1 LTSSVKLKLIGLAV
15 VTAAAL
21 LGYFIW
27 MSASQSLNIDQRS
40 RIPAP
45 PEIAAIQFLS
55 TDSTAD
61 RQPINDAQA
70 LFSSSNLSV
79 EEADQA
85 TTFGLDSDNLPKIW
99 VLQVGEASDTETANK
114 MLVRLRNKGHKA
126 FVQPT
131 GKTAENRYFVYV
143 GPKIDLLTI
152 QRDKTT
158 IDRQF
163 AAISSTVVRYVR

>member
-1 LTSSVKLKLIGLAV
+1 MTSSVKLKLIGLAV

>member
-1 LTSSVKLKLIGLAV
+1 MTSSVQLKLIGLAV

-55 TDSTAD
+55 TDSTSD

>member
-1 LTSSVKLKLIGLAV
+1 MTSSVQLKLIGLAV

>member
-1 LTSSVKLKLIGLAV
+1 MTSSVQLKLIGLAV

-27 MSASQSLNIDQRS
+27 MSASESLNIDQRT

>member
-1 LTSSVKLKLIGLAV
+1 MTSSVQLKLIGLAV

-99 VLQVGEASDTETANK
+99 LLQVGEASDTETANK

>member
-1 LTSSVKLKLIGLAV
+1 MTSSGRLKLIGLAV

-27 MSASQSLNIDQRS
+27 MSASQSLNIHQRS

>member
-1 LTSSVKLKLIGLAV
+1 MTSSVQLKLIGLAV

-27 MSASQSLNIDQRS
+27 MSASESVNIDQRS

-61 RQPINDAQA
+61 MQPINDAQA
-70 LFSSSNLSV
+70 LLSSSNLSV
-79 EEADQA
+79 EKANQA
-85 TTFGLDSDNLPKIW
+85 TTFGLESDNLPKIW
-99 VLQVGEASDTETANK
+99 VLQVGEASDAETANK
-114 MLVRLRNKGHKA
+114 VLLRLRNKGHKA

-131 GKTAENRYFVYV
+131 GKTAENRCFVYV

-152 QRDKTT
+152 QRDKTI

-163 AAISSTVVRYVR
+163 AATSAVVRYVR

>member
-1 LTSSVKLKLIGLAV
+1 MTSSVTLKLIGLAV